1 MIAEAILSPAL
12 LPLARLTCDR
22 YHAMIAS
29 GLFHEDERLELIDG
43 YLVKKMSI
51 CSNHAGV
58 VNALNRLLNRSLGD
72 RVIVAVQNPIS
83 IHEYSEPEPDLV
95 IAKFR
100 EDFYAKSHPQPEDV
114 LLVIEVAD
122 TSLDYDLKA
131 KVPLYAAAGIPEVWL
146 VNLNDHTLT
155 VFHQPEGIA
164 YLQSTRLTA
173 EDSVSVPGYPDI
185 CVPLAQIGL
194 GA

>member
-1 MIAEAILSPAL
+1 
-12 LPLARLTCDR
+12 
-22 YHAMIAS
+22 MIAS

-51 CSNHAGV
+51 ESLHASV
-58 VNALNRLLNRSLGD
+58 VKGLNYHLSCQLARRA
-72 RVIVAVQNPIS
+72 IVAVQDPIS
-83 IHEYSEPEPDLV
+83 IHEYSESEPDLV
-95 IAKFR
+95 ITKFR

-155 VFHQPEGIA
+155 VFNQPEGIA
-164 YLQSTRLTA
+164 YHQSTRLTA

-185 CVPLAQIGL
+185 RVPLAQIGL

>member
-12 LPLARLTCDR
+12 LPLARLTRER

-29 GLFHEDERLELIDG
+29 GLFNEDERLELIDG
-43 YLVKKMSI
+43 YLVQKMSI
-51 CSNHAGV
+51 GSNHAGV

-100 EDFYAKSHPQPEDV
+100 EDFYAKGHPQPEDV

-122 TSLDYDLKA
+122 TSIDYDLKA

-146 VNLNDHTLT
+146 VNLNDSTLT
-155 VFHQPEGIA
+155 VFNHPEGIA
-164 YLQSTRLTA
+164 YQQSTRLTV
-173 EDSVSVPGYPDI
+173 EDSVAVPGYPDI
-185 CVPLAQIGL
+185 RFPLAQMGL